1 MAKKQRG
8 DPPSRKRYERS
19 HPVISLRADKE
30 IRNGLR
36 EAKEKKGMSRVDVL
50 KVGLGLTELTIR
62 AEEEIRQQAYDEG
75 WEKGIQ
81 EAMDLYAV
89 TYPCSK
95 CGKEMT
101 VYTDEEKKAI
111 RKFLTS
117 SGWHHGDCSDPYE

>member
-8 DPPSRKRYERS
+8 NPPSRKRYETS
-19 HPVISLRADKE
+19 HPVISLRTDEE

-36 EAKEKKGMSRVDVL
+36 EAKEKKGMSCVDVL

-62 AEEEIRQQAYDEG
+62 AEEEIRQQAYEAG
-75 WEKGIQ
+75 WERGN
-81 EAMDLYAV
+81 EVASNLYAV

-101 VYTDEEKKAI
+101 VDTDEEKKAI

>member
-8 DPPSRKRYERS
+8 NPPSRKRYDTS
-19 HPVISLRADKE
+19 HPVISLRTDEE

-50 KVGLGLTELTIR
+50 KVGLGLTKLTIR
-62 AEEEIRQQAYDEG
+62 AEEEIRRQAYDEG

-81 EAMDLYAV
+81 EAMELYAV
-89 TYPCSK
+89 PYPCSK

-101 VYTDEEKKAI
+101 VETDEEKKAI

-117 SGWHHGDCSDPYE
+117 SGWHHGDCSNPYE